1 MIDYE
6 ELFDRA
12 DKGSACFMKSKLYH
26 FLGDSNDGV
35 QPGRMHALVFA
46 QSDRFNM
53 AYVVRHVYFRL
64 HDDLKIVTRYRNKQL
79 KNVNPI
85 LAGAI
90 DDENNWLARDFGDS
104 RYDDST
110 VVDLLDPLDEQER
123 LIAIRYAEG
132 YSYREIAEELGLTIY
147 FVYKALAKIRKK
159 IKLDRNA

>member
-26 FLGDSNDGV
+26 FLGDANDVV
-35 QPGRMHALVFA
+35 QQGRMHALVFA

-64 HDDLKIVTRYRNKQL
+64 LDDLKIITRYRNKQL

-85 LAGAI
+85 LAGTV
-90 DDENNWLARDFGDS
+90 DDENDWLAREMGDS
-104 RYDDST
+104 RYDDAS

-123 LIAIRYAEG
+123 LIALRYADG
-132 YSYREIAEELGLTIY
+132 YFCREIAEELGLTIH
-147 FVYKALAKIRKK
+147 FVYKSLAKIREK
-159 IKLDRNA
+159 ITRDRNA